1 MGFWL
6 AFKVSTELIAAQRH
20 TESPTVSPHVCV
32 MWVCVGRREWERGHE
47 TVKVRV
53 RKKKKAPKKVSVSF
67 IIAEDVYGEA
77 AAGVDTLNLS
87 YRQCQASVATCA

>member
-1 MGFWL
+1 M
-6 AFKVSTELIAAQRH
+6 
-20 TESPTVSPHVCV
+20 
-32 MWVCVGRREWERGHE
+32 
-47 TVKVRV
+47 KVRV

-77 AAGVDTLNLS
+77 AAGMDTLNLS